1 MRKAGF
7 TMISLNEKDM
17 KVDGNEAFW
26 ETLDVEEILL
36 VPDALLKQQCIEP
49 YQVNLCFESM
59 KVYLGVSL
67 SYLLIG
73 NQ

>member
-7 TMISLNEKDM
+7 TVISLNEKDM

-59 KVYLGVSL
+59 KVCLGVKSVL
-67 SYLLIG
+67 FV
-73 NQ
+73 NW